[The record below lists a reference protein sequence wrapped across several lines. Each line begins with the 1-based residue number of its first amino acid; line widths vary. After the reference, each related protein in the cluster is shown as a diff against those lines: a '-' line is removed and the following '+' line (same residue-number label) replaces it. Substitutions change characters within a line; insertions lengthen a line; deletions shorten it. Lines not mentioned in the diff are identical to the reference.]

1 MKYVPKHLGYL
12 VPLVSLTTLVNA
24 QTDEALH
31 ARAEAIHAQ
40 VITID
45 SHDDIPFDFAT
56 EAVDPLDAPR
66 QVNLEKMG
74 SGGLD
79 VGFFIVYVGQTER
92 TPENY
97 EQAKTDPMTKFN
109 AIHRMS
115 EMYPELIEI
124 AHSEKEKSFRIVFF
138 Y

>member
-1 MKYVPKHLGYL
+1 MKCVPKRLGYL
-12 VPLVSLTTLVNA
+12 VALISLATLANA
-24 QTDEALH
+24 QTDEVLR

-40 VITID
+40 IITID

-92 TPENY
+92 TPEN
-97 EQAKTDPMTKFN
+97 
-109 AIHRMS
+109 
-115 EMYPELIEI
+115 
-124 AHSEKEKSFRIVFF
+124 
-138 Y
+138 